1 MYNGYPPSLFKFR
14 QQIKQTQ
21 LLAFSQL
28 IWVKKRGK
36 SSMDLRAKISNS
48 PVDWL
53 ILNPFTEVRHN
64 CCYEVAYQ
72 IARNKQCLT
81 KNDNHSCI

>member
-1 MYNGYPPSLFKFR
+1 
-14 QQIKQTQ
+14 
-21 LLAFSQL
+21 
-28 IWVKKRGK
+28 
-36 SSMDLRAKISNS
+36 MDLPAKISNS

-81 KNDNHSCI
+81 KNDNHSCIWAELTNERQHKQTKDANSLTVVVDRVQFKGIIEIL